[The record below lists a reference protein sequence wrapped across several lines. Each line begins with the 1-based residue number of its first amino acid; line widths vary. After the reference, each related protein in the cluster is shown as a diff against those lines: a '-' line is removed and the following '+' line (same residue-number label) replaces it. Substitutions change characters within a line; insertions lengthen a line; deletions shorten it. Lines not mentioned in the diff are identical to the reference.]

1 MQKRREKQNKKKQ
14 TSRIADN
21 SRKSEL
27 KKEFSRCRI
36 AQNARKCARKKEP
49 AACLEILEALK
60 GDAPPDQGGIRADR
74 ACLMLNCCKMW
85 HKKEDI
91 REPGD
96 TQGTVPV
103 PQVP

>member
-1 MQKRREKQNKKKQ
+1 MQKRREKQNKKNRLPGL
-14 TSRIADN
+14 RII